1 MKLTTIAVVTLF
13 GMIFAH
19 AAPDESKKAPT
30 IGNVEQRIAELRK
43 SVDKTKAAL
52 SKASES
58 HQETLASFDTA
69 IAAANGILAELAE
82 NGPVSQAVDTAIKTN
97 EEKVKKLEEASRSN
111 PKLEATLKRASLT
124 MRGELDN
131 LYSKKTEMVK
141 TQFDVMKKL
150 KEFEQN
156 KEAYALLS
164 SIGDRQEAN
173 AQLADVIKGITAL
186 GSSLDDFGLEKGKAG
201 DNAKPSKN

>member
-1 MKLTTIAVVTLF
+1 MKLTTIAVVTLC
-13 GMIFAH
+13 GMMFAH
-19 AAPDESKKAPT
+19 AAPAEPKKAPT
-30 IGNVEQRIAELRK
+30 IGNVEQRIAKLRE

-52 SKASES
+52 SKASET

-82 NGPVSQAVDTAIKTN
+82 DGPVAKAVDAAIKAN
-97 EEKVKKLEEASRSN
+97 EEKVKRLEEAARSN

-124 MRGELDN
+124 MRAELDT
-131 LYSKKTEMVK
+131 LYSRKTEMVK

-164 SIGDRQEAN
+164 SIGELQEAN
-173 AQLADVIKGITAL
+173 AQLADVIKGITDL
-186 GSSLDDFGLEKGKAG
+186 GSSLDDFGAEKGKAS
-201 DNAKPSKN
+201 DDAKPSKN

>member
-13 GMIFAH
+13 GMICAH
-19 AAPDESKKAPT
+19 AAPVEPKKAPT

-43 SVDKTKAAL
+43 CVDKTKATLA
-52 SKASES
+52 KASET

-69 IAAANGILAELAE
+69 IAAANGILAELADG
-82 NGPVSQAVDTAIKTN
+82 GPVAQAVDTAIKAN
-97 EEKVKKLEEASRSN
+97 EEKVKKLEEAARSN
-111 PKLEATLKRASLT
+111 PKLEATLIKASKT
-124 MRGELDN
+124 MQNELDT

-164 SIGDRQEAN
+164 SIGELQEAN

-186 GSSLDDFGLEKGKAG
+186 GSSLDDFGLEKAKAG
-201 DNAKPSKN
+201 DEAKPSKN